1 MVSLWD
7 GPYVYGPGHAC
18 KGSPY
23 VYGLLVC
30 VWATCMCIG
39 QPIQVWA
46 KYLYGMEHVQAV
58 CLLCVGIKE

>member
-1 MVSLWD
+1 MHTGTHTHMGEAKISCDILWD
-7 GPYVYGPGHAC
+7 GPYVYGPAHTR

-30 VWATCMCIG
+30 V
-39 QPIQVWA
+39 
-46 KYLYGMEHVQAV
+46 